1 MNFKILIGIGIVLL
15 LVTTAVASEVKY
27 DWVRIASDR
36 AVRIA
41 YLEAVITD
49 LEYQLENQESTCNCD
64 VNIVKEIQTQI
75 IDPRSGYNK
84 ADLNLD
90 GLVNTGDMD
99 IIDTCWLLYCEGKTE
114 HPFCIWD

>member
-15 LVTTAVASEVKY
+15 LVTTAVAIETF
-27 DWVRIASDR
+27 DWAKIASNR

-41 YLEAVITD
+41 YLEAVVSD

-64 VNIVKEIQTQI
+64 VNIVKEIQTQT

-99 IIDTCWLLYCEGKTE
+99 IIDTCWLLYREGKTE